1 MAQAVPVLTL
11 VLSAASAGYSIYNS
25 ERAAKEAERMGEKN
39 ARAIEA
45 ETEEAARRAAK
56 DAKRSEARARAAAA
70 TLGLGGES
78 VDLYLK
84 DLANTNKEQVD
95 WMKKSGKSRAD
106 IAREGGQAAATEAH
120 MTSANTLF
128 SGTNSMFS
136 TWYTAY
142 GSKPG
147 ATT

>member
-11 VLSAASAGYSIYNS
+11 VLSAASAGYSIYSS
-25 ERAAKEAERMGEKN
+25 EQAAKEAERMGNKN
-39 ARAIEA
+39 ATSIEA

-56 DAKRSEARARAAAA
+56 DAERSEARARAAAA
-70 TLGLGGES
+70 TLGLEGES

-84 DLANTNKEQVD
+84 DLANTNKEQID
-95 WMKKSGKSRAD
+95 WLKKSGQSRAD

-120 MTSANTLF
+120 MQSANTAF
-128 SGTNSMFS
+128 SATNSMFS

-142 GSKPG
+142 GQPG
-147 ATT
+147 GTT